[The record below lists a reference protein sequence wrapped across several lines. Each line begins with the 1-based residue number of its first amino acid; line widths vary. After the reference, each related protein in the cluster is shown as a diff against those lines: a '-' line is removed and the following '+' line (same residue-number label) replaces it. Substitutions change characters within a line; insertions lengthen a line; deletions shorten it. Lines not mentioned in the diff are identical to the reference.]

1 MSSPQPG
8 RYRRPDPEPAGETA
22 PAHAAPDAP
31 QPEAEVGD
39 EAAPHLADAETDA
52 DAGGSRA
59 GRRGRGVLAGLGAL
73 TVLLIGALVGAGVFL
88 ASSPTVRPP
97 AVELEP
103 EDVASARSSIATAKM
118 MIDMIATTVDSGTA
132 GIEQA
137 VEAIDPTFAAIDTA
151 AVAAEQMSTGL
162 DEAPDLQGAA
172 AGIQN
177 SADSVDRALG
187 QAEALAGTAAAL
199 DGLVGP
205 AVDGLERAGVPET
218 QELIDE
224 LRAVQ
229 GASDEL
235 AAGLGDLEG
244 LRGEMRQVSGAV
256 GPAAAEIDGSLGEAR
271 AAADRLQDGL
281 VSLSAARA
289 DTEQA
294 ASSLVDG
301 ISRLDSV
308 LTSIS
313 GNLDSARENLTTG
326 EEPVTQVFDHA
337 DRTGAAVAAG
347 AGTAL
352 VLMVIGGGIWVLRTR
367 RRTGSETPPTGD

>member
-8 RYRRPDPEPAGETA
+8 RYRRPDPEPAGETT
-22 PAHAAPDAP
+22 PAHAAPETP
-31 QPEAEVGD
+31 QPGD
-39 EAAPHLADAETDA
+39 EAGGKVAQDPAVADPA
-52 DAGGSRA
+52 AGRD
-59 GRRGRGVLAGLGAL
+59 GRRGRGTLAGLGAL

-88 ASSPTVRPP
+88 VSSPTVRPP

-281 VSLSAARA
+281 VSLSAARE

-308 LTSIS
+308 LGSIS
-313 GNLDSARENLTTG
+313 GNLDSARENLTAG
-326 EEPVTQVFDHA
+326 DEPVTQVFDHA

-352 VLMVIGGGIWVLRTR
+352 VLTVVAGGIWVLRSR
-367 RRTGSETPPTGD
+367 RRNG